1 MRHTSH
7 LVWKPSDVICWR
19 EQAVVTLCT
28 KGYFCFFYQYVRA
41 AVVWVWGQMVL
52 KICLFGVGFSWFLL
66 LMLSLISA
74 QGLGYKSFN
83 VSGVNFTLP
92 SLPKPWY
99 RLRGRRLLRVLQ
111 NCLHCGWV
119 QKTTGALKSRAPP
132 RMLPSSLGL
141 LRHLLFCCVFFI
153 IYFSLGGLCNL
164 HINIFIWLGNCIKI
178 HRNLGA
184 SMRRRSLLRRFWFFS
199 Y

>member
-1 MRHTSH
+1 
-7 LVWKPSDVICWR
+7 
-19 EQAVVTLCT
+19 
-28 KGYFCFFYQYVRA
+28 
-41 AVVWVWGQMVL
+41 
-52 KICLFGVGFSWFLL
+52 
-66 LMLSLISA
+66 MLSLISA

-141 LRHLLFCCVFFI
+141 LRHPLFCCVFFI